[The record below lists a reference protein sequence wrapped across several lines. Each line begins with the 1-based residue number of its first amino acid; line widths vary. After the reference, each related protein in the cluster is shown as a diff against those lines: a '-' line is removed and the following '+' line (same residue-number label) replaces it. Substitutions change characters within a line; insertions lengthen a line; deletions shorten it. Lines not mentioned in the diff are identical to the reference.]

1 MKSKLQQGFTLIEL
15 MIVVAIIGVLAA
27 VAVPAYQDYI
37 AKAQIAE
44 AVSISGAVQS
54 EVAVA
59 FAQDN
64 VCPDNSSAA
73 VGNIAKAALI
83 KGKFI
88 ASVTAGGAAATGCTV
103 TAVYNATG
111 VNSKLSG
118 KKFVYTLATGSNNV
132 TNWTCTTDVETS
144 IRPKTCEAIVAAT
157 PPAGI

>member
-64 VCPDNSSAA
+64 VCPQNTSDPA
-73 VGNIAKAALI
+73 GNIAKATLI
-83 KGKFI
+83 SGKFI
-88 ASVTAGGAAATGCTV
+88 KSVTAGGAAATGCTV
-103 TAVYNATG
+103 TAVYNTTG

-118 KKFVYTLATGSNNV
+118 KKFVYTLTTGTNNV
-132 TNWTCTTDVETS
+132 TNWSCTTDVDAS
-144 IRPKTCEAIVAAT
+144 IRPKTCEAIAAAT
-157 PPAGI
+157 PPAGN

>member
-64 VCPDNSSAA
+64 VCPQNASAA
-73 VGNIAKAALI
+73 VGNIAKADLI

-88 ASVTAGGAAATGCTV
+88 EKVTAGGEAATGCTV
-103 TAVYNATG
+103 TAVYSATG
-111 VNSKLSG
+111 VNAKLAKRS
-118 KKFVYTLATGSNNV
+118 FRYTLTTGSNNV
-132 TNWTCTTDVETS
+132 TNWTCISNVEAS
-144 IRPKTCEAIVAAT
+144 ILPKTCTRNTSDLPEPT
-157 PPAGI
+157 